1 MGLPSLSNL
10 RQYRKQGRRRK
21 SKEEKRKR
29 CVRYTLLIANSLLAL
44 LGLLLLAGGAWRTQS
59 RRPPLTSTSTMP
71 FWPWAESPSLQLS
84 LAIVEPK
91 KRTSASSPS
100 TVSASSSSSSS
111 RSPLSSSS
119 TLTTPT
125 STSSRTLSAKRLA
138 RLTLRSCSQ
147 GPSLSR
153 TCSLECPLAF
163 PQSSSSSQSPS
174 AVGRGGRRESKDMLM
189 PSRLKKI
196 KISTVFS

>member
-1 MGLPSLSNL
+1 MG
-10 RQYRKQGRRRK
+10 
-21 SKEEKRKR
+21 
-29 CVRYTLLIANSLLAL
+29 
-44 LGLLLLAGGAWRTQS
+44 
-59 RRPPLTSTSTMP
+59 
-71 FWPWAESPSLQLS
+71 LS

-100 TVSASSSSSSS
+100 TASASSSSSSS
-111 RSPLSSSS
+111 RSPPSSSS

-125 STSSRTLSAKRLA
+125 STSSRSQSAQRLA
-138 RLTLRSCSQ
+138 RLTLTLRSCNQ

-174 AVGRGGRRESKDMLM
+174 VVGRGGRRESKDMLM

-196 KISTVFS
+196 IISTVFFMKIYFHY